1 MSPNVTAP
9 LVLIQ
14 SPGDTPWRT
23 RWMGDLPDFA
33 KLSVNL
39 LTGVPKFRN
48 YGTRLAGLD
57 VDRCPAS
64 LRRLARHFAKP
75 DELGD

>member
-39 LTGVPKFRN
+39 LTGVARAGSNPTRSRN
-48 YGTRLAGLD
+48 
-57 VDRCPAS
+57 VS
-64 LRRLARHFAKP
+64 
-75 DELGD
+75 

>member
-1 MSPNVTAP
+1 
-9 LVLIQ
+9 
-14 SPGDTPWRT
+14 
-23 RWMGDLPDFA
+23 MGDLPDFA

-39 LTGVPKFRN
+39 LTGVPKLRN
-48 YGTRLAGLD
+48 YGTRLAGLE